1 MIRPLVNEYSSF
13 PLAEDEGHGFNLTSS
28 FFYYFIFLFLAS
40 RFLDLV
46 RSYFNS
52 HLPFPNP
59 RRPAGEFSV
68 LLSPSPTPPR
78 LMGVRQ
84 RDSQPRSPGSF
95 GVLESRREM
104 EGDRGRRG
112 RKEEGGGA
120 TRWRKVREG
129 LEGVQGR
136 LHESGARPA
145 GQTRAPPGPP
155 PGLLRTP
162 FLPESSPTPCV
173 VPASGRGHLP
183 SDAASAGRRP
193 EQ

>member
-1 MIRPLVNEYSSF
+1 
-13 PLAEDEGHGFNLTSS
+13 
-28 FFYYFIFLFLAS
+28 
-40 RFLDLV
+40 
-46 RSYFNS
+46 
-52 HLPFPNP
+52 
-59 RRPAGEFSV
+59 
-68 LLSPSPTPPR
+68 
-78 LMGVRQ
+78 
-84 RDSQPRSPGSF
+84 
-95 GVLESRREM
+95 M

-136 LHESGARPA
+136 LHGSGARPA
-145 GQTRAPPGPP
+145 GQTRAPPGLP